1 MMVTPRGTFRLTQH
15 RSAWSPAA
23 GDDTTRLRGITQG
36 LLDRPLDLDRNEVTD
51 IIPFNEFGEIG
62 GALDFSDNAMFG
74 KETQVLRAPELDDL
88 HDTDNL
94 AVWRLAGPSGF
105 DPDADTERDT
115 GPYPYGRHRRE
126 MDEDVADLS
135 PPWRPPLPRGGVHR
149 KQLTGAARGRVLIG
163 AMAAGAAAAAAH
175 AATHTANTS
184 KAETVLAADPS
195 TASGGAINTSARG
208 MQMVTVQPAAN
219 VAVHNAELAKAVAFA
234 EERAQREARL
244 QQPLFVMPTNGV
256 FTSGFGYRW
265 GVLHAGID
273 LANSIG
279 TPIHAVSDGVVIA
292 AGPTAGY
299 GMWVKLRHAD
309 GTVTLYGHINTAT
322 VSVGERVMAGDQIA
336 TMGNRGYSTGPHLHL
351 EVLLGGTNRVDP
363 VPWLAKRGVNIGSL
377 TG

>member
-1 MMVTPRGTFRLTQH
+1 LTQH
-15 RSAWSPAA
+15 RFARSPAA
-23 GDDTTRLRGITQG
+23 GDGTTRLRGISQG
-36 LLDRPLDLDRNEVTD
+36 LPDRRLDLDRNEVTD

-62 GALDFSDNAMFG
+62 GHSELDFSDNATFG
-74 KETQVLRAPELDDL
+74 KEAQVLRAPELDDL

-105 DPDADTERDT
+105 EPDAKRDA
-115 GPYPYGRHRRE
+115 GSYPHGRE
-126 MDEDVADLS
+126 FDADIADAS
-135 PPWRPPLPRGGVHR
+135 WRPPLSRGGVHR
-149 KQLTGAARGRVLIG
+149 KQLTGATRGRALIG

-175 AATHTANTS
+175 AATHTSDTS
-184 KAETVLAADPS
+184 KAETVLAVDPS
-195 TASGGAINTSARG
+195 AASGGIINTSARG

-244 QQPLFVMPTNGV
+244 QQPLFVAPTKGV

-279 TPIHAVSDGVVIA
+279 TPIRAVSDGVVIA

-322 VSVGERVMAGDQIA
+322 VGVGERVMAGDQIA

-363 VPWLAKRGVNIGSL
+363 VPWLAKRGVNVGSV